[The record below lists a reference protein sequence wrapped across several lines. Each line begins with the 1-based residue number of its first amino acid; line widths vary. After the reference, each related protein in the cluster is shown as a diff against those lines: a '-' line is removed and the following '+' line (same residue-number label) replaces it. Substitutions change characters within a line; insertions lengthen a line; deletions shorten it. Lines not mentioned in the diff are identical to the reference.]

1 MNNLIRPG
9 KANTL
14 LLTAVAA
21 GAFLSCLAAEVSAQE
36 SRRRRSGQEAKPVEL
51 TQEQVAN
58 LTKIANERKLNV
70 DDLVAAAKTFTPSGR
85 HDEYVLFSS
94 GGQSGQV
101 FAIGV
106 PSMRLLRSIA
116 VLGR

>member
-9 KANTL
+9 KAGTL

-21 GAFLSCLAAEVSAQE
+21 GAFLSCLAAEASAQE

-70 DDLVAAAKTFTPSGR
+70 DDLAGR
-85 HDEYVLFSS
+85 
-94 GGQSGQV
+94 GQDLHAQR
-101 FAIGV
+101 
-106 PSMRLLRSIA
+106 PP
-116 VLGR
+116 